1 MRSSEVFQIVTVV
14 YVLEHADGHMQ
25 VVWASAHCDIGFL
38 CWLRKRDAWCWATSG
53 ILLLWLR
60 RPPPFLIPEPIPA
73 DTSTPWS
80 EAHVAALFS
89 TLSEIR
95 RFVVMLEHGPS
106 LLTV

>member
-1 MRSSEVFQIVTVV
+1 MHGVGPP
-14 YVLEHADGHMQ
+14 LESYYFGLGA
-25 VVWASAHCDIGFL
+25 
-38 CWLRKRDAWCWATSG
+38 
-53 ILLLWLR
+53 
-60 RPPPFLIPEPIPA
+60 PPFLIPEPIPA